1 MAEIPT
7 VSPIRRRCVDRIRGL
22 AWLVLC
28 IVTGCAGQSDRHEV
42 YQYLDESTGVTVT
55 TLSAPL
61 AFFKDEPML
70 AANARDYVYIG
81 PAELNRT
88 GKRETVLWV
97 NFCSTIDRGR
107 LPGSYRPDRVFL
119 LLDGK
124 PMELPEAD
132 RHNRVNEWSYVAPV
146 SGGSTLVF
154 RVTRRQLHRLAD
166 ASDVRVLAE
175 KDGNT
180 RSYARWRGDQPRL
193 QPFSRYLDDETQY
206 MLTSADE

>member
-97 NFCSTIDRGR
+97 SSQIERLSGISPEVFTAHPETWAEHLHPEDR
-107 LPGSYRPDRVFL
+107 D
-119 LLDGK
+119 
-124 PMELPEAD
+124 
-132 RHNRVNEWSYVAPV
+132 
-146 SGGSTLVF
+146 
-154 RVTRRQLHRLAD
+154 
-166 ASDVRVLAE
+166 RVLASF
-175 KDGNT
+175 D
-180 RSYARWRGDQPRL
+180 RL
-193 QPFSRYLDDETQY
+193 LILP
-206 MLTSADE
+206 AG